1 MADGADTPLDMPLAA
16 LPQGA
21 RGRVNSI
28 VEIGTDDPVSR
39 RLLELGFDD
48 GIEVELL
55 HVGPIGG
62 NPLAVR
68 VGGSL
73 IAMRRSEAARVRLTR
88 LP

>member
-1 MADGADTPLDMPLAA
+1 MADPCPTLFVSLVELAR
-16 LPQGA
+16 GA
-21 RGRVNSI
+21 RGLVQRV
-28 VEIGTDDPVSR
+28 IGLESEDPVAR

-55 HVGPIGG
+55 HTGPFGG

-68 VGGSL
+68 VGSATVAL
-73 IAMRRSEAARVRLTR
+73 RRAEADRVKVIR